1 LAVFVGEQAHGPD
14 QSGPGGDPSHQR
26 KGILRLGLG
35 RSQGRSDLRQRR
47 GCSRLGCG
55 GRFCSGCSRRTSQ
68 WIADQCGESDD
79 PEGIR
84 SSIWSVLSRRNSRRR
99 LESGTGL
106 QTRDSGGTNRPRL
119 QSRLSLPSVYSKT
132 VRQHHKSPGWQKN
145 RRVSIGSSQMTNLLS
160 TATGYSVIYDTI
172 HGTSRKRAERSK
184 SMGVVLDKGRFGP
197 WALVTGASS
206 GIGKEFARQIA
217 ASGINIVLVARREA
231 LLTEVVVEFSKR
243 YGVEHRAV
251 ALDVSRDDFI
261 GQLASATDDLD
272 IGLVVSNAGTG
283 NSGEFLKLDRQLHQA
298 TLRVST
304 MAHLDITHHFGA
316 KLAKR
321 RRGGLI
327 LAGAMGAENGVPRM
341 ANDGAAK
348 AYVHSLGEAL
358 HYEFKPLGVYVTV
371 LAAGFTNTA
380 VLEKFGLEPKTMP
393 MKPMSVEQC
402 VSEGLS
408 GLVKNR
414 SKIVPGRLNRILNA
428 LVPASLARKI
438 EADLIGKGL
447 ASKSVSVGPSL
458 SLARSTG
465 S

>member
-1 LAVFVGEQAHGPD
+1 M
-14 QSGPGGDPSHQR
+14 
-26 KGILRLGLG
+26 
-35 RSQGRSDLRQRR
+35 
-47 GCSRLGCG
+47 
-55 GRFCSGCSRRTSQ
+55 
-68 WIADQCGESDD
+68 
-79 PEGIR
+79 
-84 SSIWSVLSRRNSRRR
+84 SV
-99 LESGTGL
+99 
-106 QTRDSGGTNRPRL
+106 
-119 QSRLSLPSVYSKT
+119 
-132 VRQHHKSPGWQKN
+132 
-145 RRVSIGSSQMTNLLS
+145 
-160 TATGYSVIYDTI
+160 A
-172 HGTSRKRAERSK
+172 
-184 SMGVVLDKGRFGP
+184 LDKERFGP

-217 ASGINIVLVARREA
+217 ASGINIVLVARRKD
-231 LLTEVVVEFSKR
+231 LLEEVGVESSRR
-243 YGVEHRAV
+243 YGVEHRV
-251 ALDVSRDDFI
+251 VVLDVSREDFI
-261 GQLASATDDLD
+261 GQLTSATDDLD

-283 NSGEFLKLDRQLHQA
+283 NPGEFLKLGRQLHQT

-327 LAGAMGAENGVPRM
+327 LAGAMGAENGIPCL
-341 ANDGAAK
+341 ANDGGAK

-380 VLEKFGLEPKTMP
+380 VLDKFGLDPKTMP

-408 GLVKNR
+408 GLRKNR
-414 SKIVPGRLNRILNA
+414 SRIIPGRLNRIMNA

-447 ASKSVSVGPSL
+447 ASKSASVGPSS
-458 SLARSTG
+458 SLARSTR